1 MVNEFRRPWYAQQSD
16 DTKFNGVPLSTIRSI
31 IDVYV
36 SLTLNSGIHGKFLFY
51 LLIAKTMVCYHKVAR
66 LLNLKFVRG
75 LQDDQAEMTETS
87 GQCR

>member
-1 MVNEFRRPWYAQQSD
+1 MLILNPTTEKNHPVLRNVAFITFEP
-16 DTKFNGVPLSTIRSI
+16 SI
-31 IDVYV
+31 GEQYMI
-36 SLTLNSGIHGKFLFY
+36 NSGIYGKFLFY
-51 LLIAKTMVCYHKVAR
+51 SLIAKTMVCFHKVAR

>member
-1 MVNEFRRPWYAQQSD
+1 MALGKYFKTENQKKNFLILP
-16 DTKFNGVPLSTIRSI
+16 KNC
-31 IDVYV
+31 
-36 SLTLNSGIHGKFLFY
+36 LNSGIHGKFLFY
-51 LLIAKTMVCYHKVAR
+51 SLIAKTMVCYHKVAR